1 MAGPRPSSLGRA
13 GRSRPQA
20 ARWEPSQERC
30 FSRSAQGHGNPRV
43 CLVGMDSWKT
53 RRKALP
59 AAGSAL
65 LMDTIQCHHRG
76 FQCLEFWWE
85 ESNFR
90 NEGGGNSSRDSRQN
104 LGRRPSKQ
112 HLLPRK
118 KTSEDNEWARNS
130 SRFPS
135 IEEVVYPTYWFPACD
150 GPLSEPGSPTRAV
163 SPAFGTKKATPGV
176 TGSHAVRTFRLPM
189 ERPFRCLQP
198 HE

>member
-112 HLLPRK
+112 SYWLPC
-118 KTSEDNEWARNS
+118 SED
-130 SRFPS
+130 
-135 IEEVVYPTYWFPACD
+135 
-150 GPLSEPGSPTRAV
+150 L
-163 SPAFGTKKATPGV
+163 
-176 TGSHAVRTFRLPM
+176 
-189 ERPFRCLQP
+189 
-198 HE
+198 